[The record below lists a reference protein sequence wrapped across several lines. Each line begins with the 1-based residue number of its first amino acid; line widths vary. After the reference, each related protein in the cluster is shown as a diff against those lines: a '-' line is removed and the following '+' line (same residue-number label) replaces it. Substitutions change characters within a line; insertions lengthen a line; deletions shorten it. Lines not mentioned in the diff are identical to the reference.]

1 MYRDVIEVLQ
11 GSCKGVI
18 ARDEGIDVIFMPAEI
33 LVALVYSPF
42 SNIHAQ

>member
-11 GSCKGVI
+11 GSYKG
-18 ARDEGIDVIFMPAEI
+18 ARDEGIDLIFMPAEI
-33 LVALVYSPF
+33 LVALIYSPF